1 MKAPCLK
8 CKEYKIKE
16 SGFIRTME
24 RLTAELT
31 LAKEVMQ
38 HDREYIDELQATLD
52 GAKLFEQSHKH
63 ALTVIKCLTAENEQ
77 LASEMADQG
86 PCINGLRDKVVSLTA
101 ENAALKEGLDGWHAR
116 YLDCEVERDA
126 AYAAGREAMR
136 QEWQPIETA
145 PKDGSSYLVWAGG
158 VGMAHYVDHYRS
170 GYPHKA
176 PFSEN
181 LAAWKE
187 KATHWMPLPEKPE

>member
-1 MKAPCLK
+1 MNELLYTEGDVRFAVATAKS
-8 CKEYKIKE
+8 EI
-16 SGFIRTME
+16 E
-24 RLTAELT
+24 RLTAELGQAPEIQRM
-31 LAKEVMQ
+31 LM
-38 HDREYIDELQATLD
+38 DENKQLENNNVWQATKIAEHLD
-52 GAKLFEQSHKH
+52 TIER
-63 ALTVIKCLTAENEQ
+63 LTAEIDSIKQVEFPRRLKNV
-77 LASEMADQG
+77 ASAWKG
-86 PCINGLRDKVVSLTA
+86 KVDALTA
-101 ENAALKEGLDGWHAR
+101 ERDSLKEGLDGWHAR